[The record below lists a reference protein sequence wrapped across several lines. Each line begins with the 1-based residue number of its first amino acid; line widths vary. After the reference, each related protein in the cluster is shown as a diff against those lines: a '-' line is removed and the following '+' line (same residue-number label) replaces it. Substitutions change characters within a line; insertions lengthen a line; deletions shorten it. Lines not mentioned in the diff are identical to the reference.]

1 MKLLEF
7 SFAETPMSLQSR
19 NKRRKR
25 NYMSRIGALASS
37 EATVGFPNSTDDF
50 YAKITYFHQ
59 GNTDL
64 DIDNIIKPILDS
76 LNGILYVDDAQ
87 VGEVN
92 CKRIDLNDAY
102 TIVNSTSLLA
112 TQLTRGVEFVYFE
125 LFQYDS
131 IF

>member
-1 MKLLEF
+1 MKLIEF

-25 NYMSRIGALASS
+25 SYMNRIGALASS
-37 EATVGFPNSTDDF
+37 VAAVGFPNSTDDF

-64 DIDNIIKPILDS
+64 DVDNIIKPILDS
-76 LNGILYVDDAQ
+76 LNGILYADDKQ

-92 CKRIDLNDAY
+92 CKRIDLTDNY
-102 TIVNSTSLLA
+102 TITNSTPLLN
-112 TQLTRGVEFVYFE
+112 TQLTQDNEFVYVE